1 MLFLISPAK
10 TLDFTAA
17 STDKHTQP
25 RSLDQ
30 SQGLID
36 TLKEKTEAE
45 LMKLMKISEDLAT
58 VNRERYQDFELPFD
72 LSNAKQALLAF
83 KGDVYTGL
91 GADDFS
97 AAELDYAQRHLRILS
112 GLYGLLRPL
121 DLMQPYRLEMG
132 TRLKTGKGKNLYE
145 YWGDSITNLINH
157 DLAKEGH
164 EAVVNLASNEYF
176 SAVQP
181 KELKAELYQVAF
193 KEYRNGS
200 YKIIAFFAKKA
211 RGMMCRYAV
220 KNNIAEPEEL
230 KGFDMDGYAFN
241 EGLSGTREFVFTRE
255 S

>member
-10 TLDFTAA
+10 TLDFSAA
-17 STDKHTQP
+17 ATDKHTQP
-25 RSLDQ
+25 RSLAH

-36 TLKEKTEAE
+36 ILKQKTEAE

-58 VNRERYQDFELPFD
+58 VNRERYQDFEAPFD

-132 TRLKTGKGKNLYE
+132 TRLKTAKGKNLYE
-145 YWGDSITNLINH
+145 YWGSSITNLIND

-164 EAVVNLASNEYF
+164 KAVVNLASNEYF

-193 KEYRNGS
+193 KEYRNGG

-241 EGLSGTREFVFTRE
+241 EGLSGPREFVFTRE